1 MKVSVDGVE
10 FRYKSASVLEGITL
24 ELDGA
29 GLTSIIGP
37 NGVGKTTF
45 LHCINRLLTPS
56 SGTILVDDVDVK
68 EYKTRDL
75 AKVVGYVPY
84 SGSKGFPLTVLDT
97 VVMGRHPYSTIR
109 STKKDVKAAYET
121 LDMLEISEFAL
132 RPFSDLSAGQRQ
144 KVMLARGIVQEPRIL
159 LLDEPTANLDIKHQM
174 EVTKIL
180 LDLSRSKD
188 MNIIMVSHDLN
199 IAAKYSD
206 RVVMMHQGKIFRV
219 GTPAE
224 VITSENLRTVY
235 DVEAEITEHC
245 GRPYVLLNGPL

>member
-1 MKVSVDGVE
+1 
-10 FRYKSASVLEGITL
+10 
-24 ELDGA
+24 
-29 GLTSIIGP
+29 
-37 NGVGKTTF
+37 
-45 LHCINRLLTPS
+45 
-56 SGTILVDDVDVK
+56 
-68 EYKTRDL
+68 
-75 AKVVGYVPY
+75 
-84 SGSKGFPLTVLDT
+84 
-97 VVMGRHPYSTIR
+97 
-109 STKKDVKAAYET
+109 
-121 LDMLEISEFAL
+121 
-132 RPFSDLSAGQRQ
+132 
-144 KVMLARGIVQEPRIL
+144 
-159 LLDEPTANLDIKHQM
+159 M